1 MLSPLLV
8 IALLLAT
15 FEGYAYYTRHQPTK
29 YSRGGAFG
37 SGGTADAGKSSAIGR
52 GSAKSTHSGS
62 QPKQRITKGGPH
74 TASLHHGSGSSQ
86 QHQGSTT
93 SQSTTSSST
102 GGGGGHKPSS
112 PSTGSSAPP
121 ASSQPRTALVT
132 PQAGTYTLAV
142 RGHEQAKFG
151 PFSPCNNNLPARSS
165 LVVHHAAG
173 ESKRSFDFDWR
184 LYPNSANK
192 HDERHI
198 YTYSKHAVVL
208 TFEQETVTCAG
219 IKQSSA
225 VDYKPNQIRVRLPL
239 TVGATWHNHG
249 GGSARTEAGSSE
261 VAKQTSLTVAG
272 QKYAVYEIVTKL
284 ALSGNETG
292 ERDQTWWYSPELGMP
307 LKFSETLQGKR
318 SGASYSESYTA
329 TVVGMP

>member
-1 MLSPLLV
+1 VLSPLLV
-8 IALLLAT
+8 IALLLGT

-37 SGGTADAGKSSAIGR
+37 AGFANSGAAKPAHHGAAGTKATPG
-52 GSAKSTHSGS
+52 GSAKRQVQDGG
-62 QPKQRITKGGPH
+62 TKVSRLH
-74 TASLHHGSGSSQ
+74 TGSGSSSA
-86 QHQGSTT
+86 HQASSTT
-93 SQSTTSSST
+93 QATSSSGSHT
-102 GGGGGHKPSS
+102 MGTGSTATNQGGGSS
-112 PSTGSSAPP
+112 PQSSSAPH
-121 ASSQPRTALVT
+121 TALVT
-132 PQAGTYTLAV
+132 PRVGTYTLAV
-142 RGHEQAKFG
+142 QGHEQAKFG
-151 PFSPCNNNLPARSS
+151 PFSPCNNTFPTRSS

-184 LYPNSANK
+184 LYPNSPNR

-198 YTYSKHAVVL
+198 YSYSRHAVVL

-219 IKQSSA
+219 IKQSSG
-225 VDYKPNQIRVRLPL
+225 VDYRPSQIRVHLPL

-249 GGSARTEAGSSE
+249 GGSARTETGSSE
-261 VAKQTSLTVAG
+261 VAKRTSITVDG
-272 QKYAVYEIVTKL
+272 SSYAVYEIVTKL
-284 ALSGNETG
+284 ALAGNETG
-292 ERDQTWWYSPELGMP
+292 ERDQTWWYSPALGMP